1 MLLLLKSSHSNLQL
15 WLYLLIKYNLQLPL
29 FQAVRTVV
37 IRHLARFLTLQHWE
51 LDEN

>member
-1 MLLLLKSSHSNLQL
+1 MPLLLKSSHSNLQL
-15 WLYLLIKYNLQLPL
+15 WLYFLIKYNLQLPL